1 MIREKEY
8 WCDDRSISSRL
19 IESQSYIIQNYFQKI
34 PELYRFVELV
44 FSVAV
49 HIIDNEHLHKIRKAL
64 QTTSRNS
71 LKIETMDKVLRIM
84 YNSPD
89 LDQKASMYEFVK
101 EILEKFV
108 FIRNRQGL
116 DDNIG

>member
-1 MIREKEY
+1 
-8 WCDDRSISSRL
+8 
-19 IESQSYIIQNYFQKI
+19 
-34 PELYRFVELV
+34 
-44 FSVAV
+44 
-49 HIIDNEHLHKIRKAL
+49 
-64 QTTSRNS
+64 
-71 LKIETMDKVLRIM
+71 MDKVLRIM

-108 FIRNRQGL
+108 AIRNRQGL